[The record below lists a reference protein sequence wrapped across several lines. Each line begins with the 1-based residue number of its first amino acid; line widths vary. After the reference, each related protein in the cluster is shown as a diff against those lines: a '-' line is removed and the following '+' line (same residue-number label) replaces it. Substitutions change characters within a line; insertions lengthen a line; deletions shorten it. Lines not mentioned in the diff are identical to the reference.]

1 MGTSDLNYLLTVLG
15 VVLAAVALPAHAA
28 VPVLM
33 LVIGVLLGLRLQTH
47 GR

>member
-1 MGTSDLNYLLTVLG
+1 MATSDFNYLFTVMG
-15 VVLAAVALPAHAA
+15 VVLAAVVLPAHAA

-33 LVIGVLLGLRLQTH
+33 LVIGVLLGVRLQTP